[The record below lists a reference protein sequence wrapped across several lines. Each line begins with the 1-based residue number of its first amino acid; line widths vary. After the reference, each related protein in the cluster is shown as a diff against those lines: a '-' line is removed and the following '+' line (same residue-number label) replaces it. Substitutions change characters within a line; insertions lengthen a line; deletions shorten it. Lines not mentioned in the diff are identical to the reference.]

1 MTRRY
6 AALHQVNTS
15 KAGNSERLAT
25 FERER
30 SHLLSVAFR
39 ILGSDSEAEDAVQE
53 AWIKYGHADT
63 SHVQNVSAW
72 LTTVVTR
79 VCLDSLRRRREVPQ
93 EPADLLSASVSRGDE
108 PEELTLLASE
118 LTEAFMIVLDELTP
132 PQRVALVLHD
142 VFGATFFDEVAHV
155 LGTTAGSAKKLASRA
170 RGRLR
175 QRAGGP
181 AGDVKETQRVVEAFL
196 DAAQRGDTDRLV
208 ALLDPSVI
216 RTADPQS
223 LPRGEALRIRG
234 VGAVVA
240 ETHALRANARRARV
254 PSIDGRPGIVV
265 LSGQEPQTALIFH
278 IAGGRIV
285 QYDVIADPQRLGILH
300 IQR

>member
-1 MTRRY
+1 MVRC
-6 AALHQVNTS
+6 QVNTS
-15 KAGNSERLAT
+15 TAGNSERTAT

-72 LTTVVTR
+72 LTTVVAR
-79 VCLDSLRRRREVPQ
+79 LCLDSLRRRREVTQ

-108 PEELTLLASE
+108 PEELALLASE

-142 VFGATFFDEVAHV
+142 VFGATFDEVAHV

-175 QRAGGP
+175 QRADGP
-181 AGDVKETQRVVEAFL
+181 AGDVKEAQRVVEAFL
-196 DAAQRGDTDRLV
+196 DAAQQGDTDRLV

-254 PSIDGRPGIVV
+254 ASIDGRPGIVV
-265 LSGQEPQTALIFH
+265 LSGQELHAALIFH

-285 QYDVIADPQRLGILH
+285 QYDVIADPQRLGLLH

>member
-6 AALHQVNTS
+6 AVLRQVNTS

-53 AWIKYGHADT
+53 TWIKYGHADT

-72 LTTVVTR
+72 LTTVVAKL
-79 VCLDSLRRRREVPQ
+79 CLDTLRRRRDVPL
-93 EPADLLSASVSRGDE
+93 EPADSLSAPAGRGDE
-108 PEELTLLASE
+108 PEELALLASE
-118 LTEAFMIVLDELTP
+118 LTEAFLIVLDELTP

-142 VFGATFFDEVAHV
+142 VFGATFDEIAHV

-170 RGRLR
+170 RGHLR
-175 QRAGGP
+175 QRTDAP
-181 AGDVKETQRVVEAFL
+181 AGNVKEAQRVVEAFL
-196 DAAQRGDTDRLV
+196 NAAQQGDTARLV
-208 ALLDPSVI
+208 TLLDPSVV
-216 RTADPQS
+216 RTADPQA
-223 LPRGEALRIRG
+223 LPHGEAQRIRG
-234 VGAVVA
+234 VGAVVT
-240 ETHALRANARRARV
+240 ETHALRANARRAHV
-254 PSIDGRPGIVV
+254 ASIDGRPGIVA
-265 LSGQEPQTALIFH
+265 LSGLELQAALVFH

-285 QYDVIADPQRLGILH
+285 QYDVIADPQRLALLH
-300 IQR
+300 IHR